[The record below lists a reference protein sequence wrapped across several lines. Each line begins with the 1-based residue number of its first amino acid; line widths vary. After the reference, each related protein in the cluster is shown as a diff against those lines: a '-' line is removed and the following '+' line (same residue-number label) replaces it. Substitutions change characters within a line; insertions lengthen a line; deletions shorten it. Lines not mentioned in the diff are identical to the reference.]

1 MVVKTFIKSKTNG
14 VQLLQAYFKDYRIVV
29 QYFFAILLAKY
40 YSVKKK
46 FSVVNKYSF
55 MLCYKEYYNSRK
67 QTTPTKEKKQ
77 HLWKLQ
83 NLLIDQQIIRTELI
97 LLTILD
103 KNLSIRNLIL
113 LFQKCNNSKDH
124 RLIF

>member
-46 FSVVNKYSF
+46 FSVVNNYSF
-55 MLCYKEYYNSRK
+55 MLCYKEYYDSRK
-67 QTTPTKEKKQ
+67 QTTPTKEKK
-77 HLWKLQ
+77 
-83 NLLIDQQIIRTELI
+83 
-97 LLTILD
+97 
-103 KNLSIRNLIL
+103 
-113 LFQKCNNSKDH
+113 
-124 RLIF
+124 

>member
-1 MVVKTFIKSKTNG
+1 
-14 VQLLQAYFKDYRIVV
+14 
-29 QYFFAILLAKY
+29 
-40 YSVKKK
+40 
-46 FSVVNKYSF
+46 
-55 MLCYKEYYNSRK
+55 MLCYKEYYDSRK
-67 QTTPTKEKKQ
+67 QTAPTKEKKQ

-83 NLLIDQQIIRTELI
+83 NLLIDQQIIRIELI